1 MISLPKVG
9 ITTFLLQNY
18 YNFMSV
24 LEQTASQKA
33 IDLENKYGA
42 HNYHPLPVVL
52 SRGEG
57 VYVWDVE
64 GKKYYDFLSAYSA
77 VNQGHCH
84 PKIVGAMTEQAKT
97 LTLTSRAFYNDMLG
111 KYEKFACEFFNF
123 DKLLPMNT
131 GAEAVE
137 TALKICRKWAYEKK
151 GIDENEAEIVVCENN
166 FHGRTTTIISF
177 SNDPVARK
185 HFGPYTKGFIK
196 IEYDNLEHLEE
207 HLESNKNIAG
217 FLVEPIQGEA
227 GVYVPS
233 EGYLRKAKALCE
245 KHNVLFIADEVQTGI
260 ARTGK
265 ILAVDHEDVKPDL
278 LILGKALSGGAY
290 PVSAVL
296 ANDDVMNVIKPGNH
310 GSTFGGNPVAAAV
323 AIAAL
328 TVVRDEKLAENA
340 ERLGK
345 IFRSELSSYIE
356 TSSIAKLVRGK
367 GLLNAVLIN
376 DSEDSDT
383 AWNICLKLRDN
394 GLLAKPTHGNIIRFA
409 PPLVMNEEQ
418 LRDCVS
424 IIIETLKSFE

>member
-1 MISLPKVG
+1 MA
-9 ITTFLLQNY
+9 
-18 YNFMSV
+18 V
-24 LEQTASQKA
+24 LEQLTSQKA
-33 IDLENKYGA
+33 IDLESKYGA

-52 SRGEG
+52 SKGEG

-84 PKIVGAMTEQAKT
+84 PKIVDAMVNQSKT
-97 LTLTSRAFYNDMLG
+97 LSLTSRAFYNDMLG
-111 KYEKFACEFFNF
+111 KYEKFATELFGF

-137 TALKICRKWAYEKK
+137 TALKICRKWGYEVK
-151 GIDENEAEIVVCENN
+151 GISENEAQIIVCENN

-185 HFGPYTKGFIK
+185 NFGPFTNGFIK
-196 IEYDNLEHLEE
+196 IEYDNLTALEE
-207 HLESNKNIAG
+207 ALKANANIVG

-233 EGYLRKAKALCE
+233 DGYLAAAKALCE
-245 KHNVLFIADEVQTGI
+245 KYNVLFIADEVQTGI
-260 ARTGK
+260 ARTGRL
-265 ILAVDHEDVKPDL
+265 LATCGNCTCPTKNCEGTPETKADI

-296 ANDDVMNVIKPGNH
+296 ADDAIMNVIQPGNH
-310 GSTFGGNPVAAAV
+310 GSTYGGNPIAAAV

-328 TVVRDEKLAENA
+328 EVVKEEDLAENA
-340 ERLGK
+340 FRLGE
-345 IFRSELSSYIE
+345 IFRAELSQFATENELVKS
-356 TSSIAKLVRGK
+356 VRGR
-367 GLLNAVLIN
+367 GLLNAILIN
-376 DSEDSDT
+376 DTEESST
-383 AWNICLKLRDN
+383 AWDICMKLRDN

-409 PPLVMNEEQ
+409 PPLVMTEAELNA
-418 LRDCVS
+418 CIS
-424 IIIETLKSFE
+424 IIKTTISEFKK